1 MYWVYED
8 HHLAQGC
15 PQSTPPPG
23 ATISFDVTTSDY
35 SLHGIFLPTWGLNQG
50 LSNIFSNL
58 LPFQSSLLYFS
69 TFWAFFFS
77 LVIMTIIEL
86 FRKIRNY

>member
-69 TFWAFFFS
+69 TFWAFFF
-77 LVIMTIIEL
+77 L
-86 FRKIRNY
+86 FSDNDYY